1 LIPFD
6 NSSKFARKVTKFKTM
21 MYNAKNNAIQGAMM
35 GFAIGG
41 LFGFA
46 LGCYSAVQT
55 RRFMAIP
62 ISTIISGCSF
72 GFLLGCGS
80 LIRSDE
86 IMLEPNSIQL
96 AEGEWLYA
104 HSFNKTQE
112 I

>member
-1 LIPFD
+1 MLH
-6 NSSKFARKVTKFKTM
+6 
-21 MYNAKNNAIQGAMM
+21 NAKNNAIQGAMM

-41 LFGFA
+41 LFGFC

-80 LIRSDE
+80 LIRNDE
-86 IMLEPNSIQL
+86 VMEGPNSFQL
-96 AEGEWLYA
+96 DEGEWLNVQK
-104 HSFNKTQE
+104 FNNKEE

>member
-6 NSSKFARKVTKFKTM
+6 NSSKFARKVTKFKNM
-21 MYNAKNNAIQGAMM
+21 LQNAKSNAVQGAMM
-35 GFAIGG
+35 GFMIGG

-55 RRFMAIP
+55 RRLMAIP
-62 ISTIISGCSF
+62 ISTLISGCSF

-80 LIRSDE
+80 AIRNDELIAEANRV
-86 IMLEPNSIQL
+86 QL
-96 AEGEWLYA
+96 AEGGWMSV
-104 HSFNKTQE
+104 HKFNAAQE